1 MSKTIS
7 FKVNLTFSKN
17 IKNED
22 DIQEIARNIT
32 RAIEN
37 EASGAGIAP
46 ISSDAYTK
54 NIDVTPIGDVFYF
67 NPKRS
72 FD

>member
-1 MSKTIS
+1 MSNTIS

-54 NIDVTPIGDVFYF
+54 NIDVSPIGSVHFF
-67 NPKRS
+67 TNKK
-72 FD
+72 